1 MEQNLS
7 SLLRLIANL
16 YPQHEDELNMLY
28 DKRGED
34 AYSKLTAFS
43 RVVGVE
49 NIKSAICA
57 ITDAPYIEFQDGINT
72 CVAMPSGFYDDKSG
86 IYYLNQIHPQHLSGA
101 DRIGFVVGKP
111 VHVGSS
117 QITPPSESNGHLDYP
132 LDFGVFVE
140 SGAILKGT
148 LGTKLPAKAAN
159 FFDSVYHNT
168 TSYIPYASYWLNEI
182 SKMQARMGAASS
194 RTLHFLSGD
203 AISSVVESEFSKIK
217 TFFSGGVNCEI
228 NGEDSVL
235 FLPFSIA
242 KDNAKQL
249 YKIIALEGRHVVFY
263 SDTVSAPRFFD
274 EANKYWG
281 FDFLVEYLSG
291 YQFSRAVPEI
301 CEKCRLPDHSG
312 NMLND
317 AMFNKSELIQNTFT
331 RGDGCQHCKNGY
343 TGITWASEKVLKP
356 GDMSKTLLEYK
367 SSADFDDGGF
377 SVHKLYDKINSAQG
391 QTQSRSVKALLE
403 QGRVQ
408 MSDANKI
415 ML

>member
-28 DKRGED
+28 DKRDED
-34 AYSKLTAFS
+34 AYSKVIGFS
-43 RVVGVE
+43 RVVGAESV
-49 NIKSAICA
+49 KAAICA
-57 ITDAPYIEFQDGINT
+57 ITDAPYIEFQDGVDT

-86 IYYLNQIHPQHLSGA
+86 TYYLNQIHPQHLSGA

-111 VHVGSS
+111 IHVGAR
-117 QITPPSESNGHLDYP
+117 QITSPADSSGYLDYP

-140 SGAILKGT
+140 SGAVLKGT
-148 LGTKLPAKAAN
+148 VGSKFPAKPAT
-159 FFDSVYHNT
+159 FFDSVYHNA
-168 TSYIPYASYWLNEI
+168 TSSIPYTKYWLTEI
-182 SKMQARMGAASS
+182 SKIQSRIDESSS

-203 AISSVVESEFSKIK
+203 AISSIIESEFNKIRS
-217 TFFSGGVNCEI
+217 FFSGGVGDEI
-228 NGEDSVL
+228 NGEDNVL
-235 FLPFSIA
+235 FLPFSEA
-242 KDNAKQL
+242 KGNVKKL
-249 YKIIALEGRHVVFY
+249 YNIISLEGRHVIFY

-274 EANKYWG
+274 EANSYWG
-281 FDFLVEYLSG
+281 LDFLVEYLSG
-291 YQFSRAVPEI
+291 YQFSRAIPEI
-301 CEKCRLPDHSG
+301 CEKCRKSDHSG

-331 RGDGCQHCKNGY
+331 RGDGCSNCKNGY
-343 TGITWASEKVLKP
+343 VGVTWASEKVLKP

-367 SSADFDDGGF
+367 SSADFGEAGF
-377 SVHKLYDKINSAQG
+377 SLHKLYDKINSAQG

-408 MSDANKI
+408 MTDANKI

>member
-7 SLLRLIANL
+7 TLLRLITNL
-16 YPQHEDELNMLY
+16 HPQHEDELNMIY

-34 AYSKLTAFS
+34 AYSKLMAFS
-43 RVVGVE
+43 RVVGAE
-49 NIKSAICA
+49 NIKHAICA
-57 ITDAPYIEFQDGINT
+57 ITDAPYIEFQDGVDT

-86 IYYLNQIHPQHLSGA
+86 IYYLNQIHPQHLTGI

-111 VHVGSS
+111 VHVGCR
-117 QITPPSESNGHLDYP
+117 QITSPAESNGYLDYP

-140 SGAILKGT
+140 SGVILKGT
-148 LGTKLPAKAAN
+148 LGSKLPVKNATL
-159 FFDSVYHNT
+159 FDSVYHNAT
-168 TSYIPYASYWLNEI
+168 YHTPYSNYWLKEI
-182 SKMQARMGAASS
+182 SRIQSRIGEANS

-203 AISSVVESEFSKIK
+203 AISSIVESEFSKIK
-217 TFFSGGVNCEI
+217 SFFPGGVSTDI
-228 NGEDSVL
+228 NGEDSIL
-235 FLPFSIA
+235 FLPFSTA

-249 YKIIALEGRHVVFY
+249 YNIIALEGRHVIFY

-274 EANKYWG
+274 EANRYWG
-281 FDFLVEYLSG
+281 LDFLVEYLSG
-291 YQFSRAVPEI
+291 YQFSRAIPEI
-301 CEKCRLPDHSG
+301 CEKCRLSDHSG
-312 NMLND
+312 SMLND

-331 RGDGCQHCKNGY
+331 RGDGCEHCKNGY
-343 TGITWASEKVLKP
+343 TGIIWASEKVLKP

-367 SSADFDDGGF
+367 SSADFDDEGF

-391 QTQSRSVKALLE
+391 QTQARSVKALLE